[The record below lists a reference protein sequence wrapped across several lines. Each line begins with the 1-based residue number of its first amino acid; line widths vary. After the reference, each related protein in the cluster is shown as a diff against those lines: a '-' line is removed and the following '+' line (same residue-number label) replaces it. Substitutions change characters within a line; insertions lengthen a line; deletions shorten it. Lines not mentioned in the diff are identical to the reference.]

1 VIVQKNL
8 HAMKIKA
15 GKFKKQ
21 GNSVKEMTIAAGNA
35 MKNGFYTEAIWI
47 LSGIMEARIKKLI
60 MITEIKNP
68 GAASG
73 LEQLLK
79 RIKLLQTREQYS
91 LLKSHFPASLIS
103 SLREWKNNRNIMM
116 KDMLE
121 MHVSGERKE
130 KMAKQGISLLKSLNK
145 VYKHYRL
152 AIDAPADSVSL
163 HEKVPVPV
171 EAVKLPDKET
181 LVTPAPPGA

>member
-1 VIVQKNL
+1 MQGNIQ
-8 HAMKIKA
+8 AMKIKA
-15 GKFKKQ
+15 GKFKKP
-21 GNSVKEMTIAAGNA
+21 GNTVKEMTIAAGNA

-47 LSGIMEARIKKLI
+47 LSGIMETRLKKVI

-73 LEQLLK
+73 LEQHLK

-91 LLKSHFPASLIS
+91 TLKSHFPSTLIS
-103 SLREWKNNRNIMM
+103 SLREWKNSRNIMM

-121 MHVSGERKE
+121 MHVSWERKE
-130 KMAKQGISLLKSLNK
+130 RMAKQGIALLKSLNK

-152 AIDAPADSVSL
+152 AVDAPADKVSL
-163 HEKVPVPV
+163 HLEVPVPV
-171 EAVKLPDKET
+171 DPVKTAEKEAV
-181 LVTPAPPGA
+181 VTPDPPTA